1 MDLFDYTSATMTR
14 KQLLRWLPALLV
26 MAAIFGFSSV
36 PGNEM
41 PNFGPSDLFVK
52 KGGHMLGY
60 AGLALADWYGLRFN
74 KRLWWLALLLT
85 LIFAA
90 SDEFHQSF
98 VPGRHPSWVDI
109 LGFDGAGALIGLGVA
124 NLWRHGRAAA
134 LKKE

>member
-1 MDLFDYTSATMTR
+1 MIK

-26 MAAIFGFSSV
+26 MGAIFGFSSV

-60 AGLALADWYGLRFN
+60 GILALAYWFGLRFN
-74 KRLWWLALLLT
+74 KRLWWLALLLA
-85 LIFAA
+85 LGYAA

-98 VPGRHPSWVDI
+98 VAGRHPSWVDV
-109 LGFDGAGALIGLGVA
+109 LGFDGGGAVIALGVA
-124 NLWRHGRAAA
+124 NLWRHTSTAA
-134 LKKE
+134 LKNE